1 MIDHEMKEGIDN
13 NLSLSDVTLSPDS
26 IPVSGN
32 DIVGQVSGV
41 GEDGYGLVAI
51 NGTNPSL
58 CNINITL
65 FHTYIKSLKK
75 IIE

>member
-1 MIDHEMKEGIDN
+1 MIDHEMKGGIDN

-26 IPVSGN
+26 IPVTGN
-32 DIVGQVSGV
+32 DVVGQVSGV

-51 NGTNPSL
+51 NGTHPSL

-65 FHTYIKSLKK
+65 FHTYIKS
-75 IIE
+75 